1 MTSDK
6 STTKNDST
14 AKLANNPSEGAST
27 LERSARSDYRRG
39 ENQKPVNDSY
49 TDNWSSIFG
58 KKTKKKKTKK
68 SKR

>member
-6 STTKNDST
+6 GTTKNDST
-14 AKLANNPSEGAST
+14 PKPASKPSQGASK
-27 LERSARSDYRRG
+27 LEESAPSDYSRG

-49 TDNWSSIFG
+49 TDNWNSIFG
-58 KKTKKKKTKK
+58 KKKKKK

>member
-1 MTSDK
+1 MTSDE

-14 AKLANNPSEGAST
+14 PKPASNLTEGASK
-27 LERSARSDYRRG
+27 LEGSASSDYSRG

-49 TDNWSSIFG
+49 TENWNSIFG
-58 KKTKKKKTKK
+58 KKKKKKKK

>member
-6 STTKNDST
+6 STAKTDST
-14 AKLANNPSEGAST
+14 PKPASNPSEGASKFEGST
-27 LERSARSDYRRG
+27 PSNYRRG

-49 TDNWSSIFG
+49 TDNWNSIFG
-58 KKTKKKKTKK
+58 KKKKKKK

>member
-14 AKLANNPSEGAST
+14 PKPASNPSQGASK
-27 LERSARSDYRRG
+27 LEESAPSDYSRG

-49 TDNWSSIFG
+49 TDNWNSIFG
-58 KKTKKKKTKK
+58 KKKKKK
-68 SKR
+68 SSGS

>member
-6 STTKNDST
+6 STTKSEST
-14 AKLANNPSEGAST
+14 AKAASNPSKGGAKLEG
-27 LERSARSDYRRG
+27 SAPSNYNRG

-49 TDNWSSIFG
+49 TDNWNSIFG
-58 KKTKKKKTKK
+58 KKKKKKK

>member
-14 AKLANNPSEGAST
+14 PKPASNPSEGASK
-27 LERSARSDYRRG
+27 LEGSAPSDYSRG

-49 TDNWSSIFG
+49 TDNWNSIFG
-58 KKTKKKKTKK
+58 EKKRRR
-68 SKR
+68 SQSCS

>member
-6 STTKNDST
+6 STTKNEST
-14 AKLANNPSEGAST
+14 PKPASNPGKGASKAEGST
-27 LERSARSDYRRG
+27 YTRG

-49 TDNWSSIFG
+49 TDNWTSIFG
-58 KKTKKKKTKK
+58 KKKNKRTK